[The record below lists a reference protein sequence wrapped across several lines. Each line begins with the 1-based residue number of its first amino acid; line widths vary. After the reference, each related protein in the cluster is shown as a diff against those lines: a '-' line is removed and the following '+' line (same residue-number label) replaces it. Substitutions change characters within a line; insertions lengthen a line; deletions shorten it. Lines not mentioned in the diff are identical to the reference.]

1 MSTQQSSYSLSR
13 ILAAILA
20 VALMISCSRQA
31 EQKTSDT
38 HAELI
43 VAAAANLTDAFEEL
57 GRDFTSESGI
67 KVTYSFGST
76 GDLTKQ
82 IENGAP
88 FDVFAAADAE
98 HPIELEKKNL
108 IVPGTR
114 SLYAR
119 GVLVLWIP
127 SGSKIQIERIQDLAR
142 SEVKTI
148 AIAKPELAPYG
159 KATVETLQATGIWS
173 QIEPKVVYAQ
183 NVSQTRQFAS
193 SGNAEAAFIP
203 LALVKKGEGQVI
215 AIDEKLHAPIEQ
227 ELCLIKA
234 SNRREQAA
242 KFRAYVLSEKGQALL
257 KRYGYNRAD
266 GKQ

>member
-1 MSTQQSSYSLSR
+1 MSIKFSSRFSIGLTATLLALSL
-13 ILAAILA
+13 I
-20 VALMISCSRQA
+20 ISCSQKA
-31 EQKTSDT
+31 EQNKADNR
-38 HAELI
+38 AEII
-43 VAAAANLTDAFEEL
+43 VAAAANLTDAFAEL
-57 GRDFTSESGI
+57 GRDFSNESGI
-67 KVTYSFGST
+67 RVTYSFGST
-76 GDLTKQ
+76 ADLTKQ

-127 SGSKIQIERIQDLAR
+127 SGSKIQIERIEDLQK

-159 KATVETLQATGIWS
+159 KATVQALQATGIWS

-215 AIDEKLHAPIEQ
+215 TIDEKLHAPIDQ
-227 ELCLIKA
+227 ELCLIKT
-234 SNRREQAA
+234 SGKQEQAA
-242 KFRAYVLSEKGQALL
+242 KFRAYVLSEKGQTLL
-257 KRYGYNRAD
+257 KRYGYNRTD